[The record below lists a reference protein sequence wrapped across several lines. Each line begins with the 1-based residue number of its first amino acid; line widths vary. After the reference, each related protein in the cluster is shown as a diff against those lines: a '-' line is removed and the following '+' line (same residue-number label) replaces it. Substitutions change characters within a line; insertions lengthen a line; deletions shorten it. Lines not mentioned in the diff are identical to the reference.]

1 MNDRL
6 HQLALFV
13 RTVETGSFSK
23 AGRELGLTQPSV
35 SRAIA
40 ALERR
45 LGVKLLTRT
54 TRQISTTDAGQ
65 ALLGRAR
72 EAMAAIDDA
81 EDAARGADRLS
92 GLLRVALPT
101 TYGARQIVP
110 LIPAFLARHP
120 ELKIDLMMSDRYE
133 NLIAEGADLALRLG
147 ELPDSSFVTR
157 KLASA
162 RRLFVAAPSYLAS
175 RNVLVNN
182 AGINISRHKI
192 GEVDD
197 HAMMR
202 TFLVNWVGPFRLCK
216 LALPHMRSRGFGRI
230 ININSIYGLVSSI
243 GNGPY
248 TSTKFALTALT
259 RTIAREYG
267 RDGITCNQICP
278 GAVESELMLRIAN
291 FVHERDEVDQEAY
304 LNAVRESIPSGRMAQ
319 PEEIGELAV
328 FLASDRAAHINGASL
343 PVDGGSIA

>member
-45 LGVKLLTRT
+45 LGVKLLMRT

-110 LIPAFLARHP
+110 LIPAFVARHP
-120 ELKIDLMMSDRYE
+120 ELKIDLIMSDRYE

-162 RRLFVAAPSYLAS
+162 RRLFVAAPSYLAGRQAPARLADLAHHDLISGPADVGEQSWVS
-175 RNVLVNN
+175 RRGAAPEAHSVNPRIRTGSG
-182 AGINISRHKI
+182 AGVVACARAGLGVAISSTWMC
-192 GEVDD
+192 GE
-197 HAMMR
+197 
-202 TFLVNWVGPFRLCK
+202 
-216 LALPHMRSRGFGRI
+216 
-230 ININSIYGLVSSI
+230 
-243 GNGPY
+243 
-248 TSTKFALTALT
+248 
-259 RTIAREYG
+259 
-267 RDGITCNQICP
+267 
-278 GAVESELMLRIAN
+278 
-291 FVHERDEVDQEAY
+291 
-304 LNAVRESIPSGRMAQ
+304 
-319 PEEIGELAV
+319 ELASGALVELLAEYRLDPMAAFVV
-328 FLASDRAAHINGASL
+328 FPAGRRPSQRARAFSDYLERAVARAEAEKGPQSSGERS
-343 PVDGGSIA
+343 P